1 MAYFLMLATIL
12 CFAGQGFFN
21 KYYSINYEGPK
32 QAAPPVFA
40 AIYGVLVFILTLIY
54 AGFSYHLHLPTVCFG
69 LLNGLVLFLYNL
81 SSINAARRGP
91 YTFQGML
98 GSFGG
103 IIVPLA
109 ISLLF
114 WKDHLSLI
122 KIIGILLMLAALFLY
137 NCKGFKGYQPLKGY
151 YFWVILLFLFN
162 GCYNTVMDA
171 QQRVAVNSLR
181 NEMVMTTFLFS
192 AVISSVY
199 LLIVQKKDIRPALK
213 MGKKALISALI
224 SSVCASAAVNVM
236 LFTLRYV
243 PASILYTTLSGGGL
257 ITNTILSVT
266 VLKEKLSLHH
276 FLGIAVAVAAL
287 VIMNLPG

>member
-1 MAYFLMLATIL
+1 MSYLLMLATIL

-21 KYYSINYEGPK
+21 KYYSINYQGPK

-40 AIYGVLVFILTLIY
+40 CIYGILVFCLTFLY
-54 AGFSYHLHLPTVCFG
+54 SGLTYHFHLPTLCFG

-81 SSINAARRGP
+81 SAINSARRGP
-91 YTFQGML
+91 YTFQGMM

-103 IIVPLA
+103 IIVPLV
-109 ISLLF
+109 ITLVF

-122 KIIGILLMLAALFLY
+122 KFIGILLMLVALFLY
-137 NCKGFKGYQPLKGY
+137 NSKGFKGSAPLKGY
-151 YFWVILLFLFN
+151 YLWVFLLFLFN

-171 QQRVAVNSLR
+171 QQRVAQNSLR

-192 AVISSVY
+192 AVISLIY
-199 LLIVQKKDIRPALK
+199 LLIIQKKEIKPALM
-213 MGKKALISALI
+213 MGKTALISVLI

-243 PASILYTTLSGGGL
+243 PASILYTTLAGGGL

-276 FLGIAVAVAAL
+276 FLGIGVAVAAL
-287 VIMNLPG
+287 VIMNLPS